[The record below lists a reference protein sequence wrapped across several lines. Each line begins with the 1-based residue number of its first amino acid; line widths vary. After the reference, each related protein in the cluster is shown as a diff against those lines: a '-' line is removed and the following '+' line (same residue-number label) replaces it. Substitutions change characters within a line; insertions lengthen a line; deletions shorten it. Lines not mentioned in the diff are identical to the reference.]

1 MESLERIAQKYDL
14 KRMRNIKRVTFVGAH
29 AMDGPVRGC
38 SAEIFNIQNQINQL
52 AWRLLLPAYAFALL
66 YCK

>member
-38 SAEIFNIQNQINQL
+38 SAEIFNIQNQITPTCL
-52 AWRLLLPAYAFALL
+52 ALALTGLRLRLIVL
-66 YCK
+66 